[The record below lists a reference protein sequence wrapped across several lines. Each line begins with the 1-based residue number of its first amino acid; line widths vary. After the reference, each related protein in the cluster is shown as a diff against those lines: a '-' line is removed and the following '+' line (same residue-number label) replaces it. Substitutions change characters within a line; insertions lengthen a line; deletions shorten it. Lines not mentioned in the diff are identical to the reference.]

1 LSEVFKHQ
9 RDAFDA
15 SHAGPE
21 WKKIGKNLGRRIS
34 YKIAF
39 ILSPLQINSAL
50 AGVVERLTVEADE
63 KYRDIEFP
71 EM

>member
-1 LSEVFKHQ
+1 
-9 RDAFDA
+9 
-15 SHAGPE
+15 
-21 WKKIGKNLGRRIS
+21 
-34 YKIAF
+34 
-39 ILSPLQINSAL
+39 LSPLQINSAL